1 MIPKVEIHCHIEG
14 AAPPSLV
21 QRLAKKYQ
29 IDLSGIFD
37 AEGNYKW
44 TDFTTFLSTYDS
56 ASSVFRNPED
66 FEELSYTHFS
76 ESARLGAIYCEV
88 FISAEHAQKAGISYD
103 SYVEGLASGIEK
115 AKTKTGIE
123 GRMIATGV
131 RHFGVEKVEE
141 AAKTAVKFPHPL
153 VTGFGMAGDERVGQV
168 ADFVK
173 AFQIAQDAGLL
184 ITTHAGE
191 FGGPESVI
199 DSLKYLKLNR
209 IGHGV
214 RSIEDPELVKR
225 LVNEEIV
232 LELCPSSNIATGLYQ
247 SIEDHPIQQL
257 DNAGVL
263 ITVSTDDPPYFDT
276 DIAREYDQ
284 LATKLSWTDARLRE
298 LSHVALK
305 AAFCDEETKA
315 RLLSKV

>member
-1 MIPKVEIHCHIEG
+1 MIPKVELHCHIEG

-21 QRLAKKYQ
+21 QRLAKQYQ

-56 ASSVFRNPED
+56 TSSVFRNPED

-131 RHFGVEKVEE
+131 RHFGVDKVEE
-141 AAKTAVKFPHPL
+141 AAKTVVKFPHPL

-173 AFQIAQDAGLL
+173 AFQIAQDAGLF

-199 DSLKYLKLNR
+199 DSLNYLKLDR

-225 LVNEEIV
+225 LVNEEKV

-298 LSHVALK
+298 LSRVALK

-315 RLLSKV
+315 RLLNKV